1 MQAIFLVF
9 SKAFNTNNYDILLGE
24 LEFYNFSNSAIALI
38 KSYLSNRKQ
47 FVEIDSLGSDLQPI
61 TPDVPL
67 GPVLGPLLFLI
78 FINHVVHVLL
88 LLIIYFLQ
96 MTPTQSVIILCA
108 PKMSFS
114 KFKSGVQ
121 QTNSSSILT
130 KHSKLFLETHR
141 KN

>member
-61 TPDVPL
+61 TADVPL

-88 LLIIYFLQ
+88 LLIIYLLQ
-96 MTPTQSVIILCA
+96 MTPT
-108 PKMSFS
+108 
-114 KFKSGVQ
+114 
-121 QTNSSSILT
+121 
-130 KHSKLFLETHR
+130 
-141 KN
+141 